1 MKRDRPLCFSFN
13 LRITKMALSVAAFA
27 MMMLISS
34 AVWAQTMTI
43 KGLVTDKSTGDPLP
57 GVNIKASNGAAAATT
72 VNGTFTIQA
81 DAKGTLTFSYL
92 GYDNYVAQ
100 LTGQGSVNVS
110 LSINNKTINEVVVI
124 GYAEQ
129 KKKDVAGAVSHI
141 DLENS
146 PKENIQ
152 YVNALEALQGNP
164 GINIGSP
171 AASGAG
177 VTPSIQIRGQ
187 NSINANNSPLIVLDG
202 VIFNGDL
209 NEINFNDIA
218 SYDVLQDAGAA
229 AIYGSR
235 SANGVLIITTKRGKT
250 DKPQISLNASYGFQ
264 SWTRTPDMRDGAGY
278 IQFREDLAAA
288 KGSAS
293 DLKSVFQ
300 AQPFVLQAINE
311 GHTTNWLKAVTQ
323 NAPIQ
328 EYNLSVSGKSG
339 KTNYYT
345 SAGFTS
351 QNGVLA
357 NDFYKKPNITI
368 KVESD
373 ITDWLT
379 FGVNGY
385 YSERNMDGI
394 AANLYMATYL
404 SPYSYEY
411 LPNGG
416 YQRYPEGV
424 ASNYNPFWGNPSNS
438 SLGAIDDNME
448 RYTSIRGIAF
458 LNAKVPFIPGLA
470 YRFSMTGDR
479 QTSDIA
485 NFHHETSEENT
496 LLASDVANPT
506 QFLGKAYGSKSQG
519 LTGSYVLDNILTY
532 NRNFGV
538 HHIDAL
544 VGYTRDDI
552 NTQVLGASGSD
563 FSAFGTT
570 SLGWYG
576 LQYAGTQKTGSTFT
590 ETSNVGYVGRI
601 NYNFASKYYATVNF
615 RRDANSAF
623 APGHKY
629 GNFPGGE
636 IAWAATEEDFM
647 KKVSWLNNLKI
658 RASYGKTGNQGISA
672 YSTGTL
678 VGPGN
683 LGLAANQ
690 GYTVFGSTS
699 TGYVYPYQLGNTNI
713 SWETTTELNI
723 GIDFSIL
730 KNRLSGSIDAY
741 SSKTTNELQLL
752 NIPIVTGYSTVQ
764 SNLGEVHNK
773 GLNLSL
779 NSVNI
784 RSNNGGFT
792 WTSGF
797 GFWINRNKLI
807 HITGIPNPATGVE
820 SDNIAN
826 GLFIGKSLGAIY
838 DYTPVGIV
846 QTSDAA
852 YIAANGAVA
861 GDVKFK
867 DINGDG
873 KITTADRSVIG
884 YDNTKPNYSMNLS
897 NTFTYKNFQLFI
909 QVNAVVGGNGYDMAT
924 NIRGL
929 DPGSVQIGNWLNLP
943 YWTPTNGENKYPRPN
958 YGNPLSY
965 GFYQNSGYARL
976 QNASLAYL
984 FPKSITDKLK
994 LSSLKLYVSGNNL
1007 LTFTGWTGLDPAN
1020 AGQIGGNTGSTNT
1033 SVPNF
1038 NPIFRTVS
1046 FGLNVGF

>member
-1 MKRDRPLCFSFN
+1 MKKNRLLMRYALN
-13 LRITKMALSVAAFA
+13 LGITKMGMSCAIFA
-27 MMMLISS
+27 MIMLMGSS
-34 AVWAQTMTI
+34 LWAQTVPV
-43 KGLVTDKSTGDPLP
+43 KGKVTDQATGETLI
-57 GVNIKASNGAAAATT
+57 GVVIKASSGASAGTNA
-72 VNGTFTIQA
+72 NGTFTIQA
-81 DAKGTLTFSYL
+81 DPHGTLTFTYL
-92 GYDNYVAQ
+92 GYEANTVQ
-100 LTGQGSVNVS
+100 INGNTTVNVALTAS
-110 LSINNKTINEVVVI
+110 NKQMNEVVVV
-124 GYAEQ
+124 GYQEQ

-164 GINIGSP
+164 GINIGTV
-171 AASGAG
+171 AATGAG
-177 VTPSIQIRGQ
+177 VSPTIQLRGQ

-209 NEINFNDIA
+209 NEINMNDIA

-250 DKPQISLNASYGFQ
+250 DKPQINLNATYGFQ
-264 SWTRTPDMRDGAGY
+264 SWTRTPDMRNGPEY
-278 IQFREDLAAA
+278 IQLREDLAAA

-293 DLKSVFQ
+293 DLNSVFQ
-300 AQPFVLQAINE
+300 SQPLVLQAINA
-311 GHTTNWLKAVTQ
+311 GHTINWLNAVTQ
-323 NAPIQ
+323 KAPLQ
-328 EYNLSVSGKSG
+328 EYNLSVSGKSN

-357 NDFYKKPNITI
+357 NDFYKKPNITV

-373 ITDWLT
+373 ITDWLSY
-379 FGVNGY
+379 GINGY

-411 LPNGG
+411 LPSGG
-416 YQRYPEGV
+416 LQRYPEGV
-424 ASNYNPFWGNPSNS
+424 ASNYNPFWGNPSTS

-448 RYTSIRGIAF
+448 RYTSVRGIAF
-458 LNAKVPFIPGLA
+458 INAKIPFIPGLA
-470 YRFSMTGDR
+470 FRISATGNR
-479 QTSDIA
+479 NTSDLA
-485 NFHHETSEENT
+485 NFHHETAEENT
-496 LLASDVANPT
+496 LLATDMANPT
-506 QFLGKAYGSKSQG
+506 QFLAKTYGNKTQG
-519 LTGSYVLDNILTY
+519 LTGSYVIDNLLSY
-532 NRNFGV
+532 NRNFGA

-544 VGYTRDDI
+544 AGYTRDDI
-552 NTQVLGASGSD
+552 VTQTLGASGSD
-563 FSAFGTT
+563 FSGFGTT
-570 SLGWYG
+570 SLSWYG
-576 LQYAGTQKTGSTFT
+576 LQYAGTQKTSSTFS

-601 NYNFASKYYATVNF
+601 NYNFAGKYYATVNF

-636 IAWAATEEDFM
+636 IAWRATEESFM
-647 KKVSWLNNLKI
+647 KDVSWLDNLKI
-658 RASYGKTGNQGISA
+658 RASYGKTGNQGINP

-699 TGYVYPYQLGNTNI
+699 QGYVYPYQLGNTNI
-713 SWETTTELNI
+713 SWETTTALNL
-723 GIDFSIL
+723 GVDFSIL
-730 KNRLSGSIDAY
+730 KNRLSGTVDLY

-752 NIPIVTGYSTVQ
+752 NIPVVTGYTTVQ

-773 GLNLSL
+773 GLNLQL

-784 RSNNGGFT
+784 SNPNGFS
-792 WTSGF
+792 WNSGF

-807 HITGIPNPATGVE
+807 HITGIPNPTTGVE

-826 GLFIGKSLGAIY
+826 NLFIGKSLGSIY
-838 DYTPVGIV
+838 DYTPIGIV
-846 QTSDAA
+846 QPSNTA
-852 YIAANGAVA
+852 YMSANGAVA
-861 GDVKFK
+861 GDVMFK
-867 DINGDG
+867 DLNGDG

-884 YDNTKPNYSMNLS
+884 NTNPNYSMNLS
-897 NTFTYKNFQLFI
+897 NTFTYKNFQLFV
-909 QVNAVVGGNGYDMAT
+909 QLNAVIGGSGWDMQS

-929 DPGSVQIGNWLNLP
+929 DPGAVQIGNWLNLP
-943 YWTPTNGENKYPRPN
+943 YWTPSNPENKYPRPN
-958 YGNPLSY
+958 YGNPLGY
-965 GFYQNSGYARL
+965 GFYQSAAYTRL
-976 QNASLAYL
+976 QNASLAYM
-984 FPKSITDKLK
+984 FPKRITDKLK
-994 LSSLKLYVSGNNL
+994 VSSLKLFVSGNNL

-1038 NPIFRTVS
+1038 NPVFRTVS